1 MAIDL
6 LNLEEVKIN
15 TGLDGKIVLI
25 YGQNNTGKSL
35 VASQLFPKQTLF
47 LATEKGYNALKG
59 IKKIDILD
67 WTTFRNVVGELT
79 GKKNRDQ
86 LQEMYKCIVID
97 VADRLPA
104 YCESYICQKNM
115 VNNIADIAYGGGYSQ
130 LKIEFDNQ
138 INKLAL
144 SGYCLILLAH
154 EQYEEHTEILNGK
167 EHKFQYAFPK
177 NTFSKVGAP
186 LKDIPD
192 FTIWLKDNKVDENGN
207 VIPSTGFV
215 AQQKEAF
222 ARSRFTECP
231 TVIHPFSANNLRN
244 TIKTACER
252 AAGDDE
258 GITFKEEEEQRVVEQ
273 KKMRKTRE
281 EIVEDIKPY
290 LTEAIKYYPN
300 ECGQICAKYLGD
312 KKITDPT
319 NPAEKLQFVYDEFV
333 DFCESKHIV
342 VE

>member
-15 TGLDGKIVLI
+15 TGLDGKILLI
-25 YGQNNTGKSL
+25 WGSNNTGKSL

-47 LATEKGYNALKG
+47 LATERGYNALRG
-59 IKKIDILD
+59 IKKVDILD

-79 GKKNRDQ
+79 NKKNRDK
-86 LQEMYKCIVID
+86 LQEAYKCVVID

-115 VNNIADIAYGGGYSQ
+115 VDNIADISYGGGYSQ
-130 LKIEFDNQ
+130 LKNEFDKQ

-144 SGYCLILLAH
+144 SGYCIVLLAH
-154 EQYEEHTEILNGK
+154 EQYEEHTEIVNGK
-167 EHKFQYAFPK
+167 EHKYQYAFPK

-207 VIPSTGFV
+207 VILSTAYL

-222 ARSRFTECP
+222 ARSRFPECP
-231 TVIHPFSANNLRN
+231 TMIQPFTADGLRE
-244 TIKTACER
+244 TVKIACER
-252 AAGDDE
+252 ASGNDD
-258 GITFKEEEEQRVVEQ
+258 GITFKEEEAQRENEQS
-273 KKMRKTRE
+273 KMKKTRE
-281 EIVEDIKPY
+281 EVVNDIKPY

-312 KKITDPT
+312 KKITDET
-319 NPAEKLQFVYDEFV
+319 NPIDKLQLVYDEFV
-333 DFCESKHIV
+333 DFCEEKNIV
-342 VE
+342 IG